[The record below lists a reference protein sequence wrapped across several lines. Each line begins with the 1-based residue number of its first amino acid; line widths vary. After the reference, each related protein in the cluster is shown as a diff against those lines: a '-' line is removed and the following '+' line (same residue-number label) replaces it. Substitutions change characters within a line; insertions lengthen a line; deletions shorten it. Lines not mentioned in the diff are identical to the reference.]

1 MHKLIST
8 EVICSQRHRS
18 TKEPPCEKWPYGM
31 VVSRGEEWALEAIYD
46 DGGIERTLFMGPN
59 AEGRAISA

>member
-1 MHKLIST
+1 
-8 EVICSQRHRS
+8 
-18 TKEPPCEKWPYGM
+18 M
-31 VVSRGEEWALEAIYD
+31 VVSRGEEWAVEAIYD